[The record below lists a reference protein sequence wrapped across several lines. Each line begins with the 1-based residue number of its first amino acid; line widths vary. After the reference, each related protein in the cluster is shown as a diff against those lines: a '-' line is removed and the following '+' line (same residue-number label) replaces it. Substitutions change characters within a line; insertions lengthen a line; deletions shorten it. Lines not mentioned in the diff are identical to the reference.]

1 MKYSEFNTHV
11 RISNVP
17 YYWVIY
23 RNGIRLKDWT
33 YDIIK
38 DLEVTKIELDTY
50 TFDTP
55 YDGAGINVTVY
66 LEEPMNEIR

>member
-1 MKYSEFNTHV
+1 MKYSEFTTHV
-11 RISNVP
+11 RIPNIP

-33 YDIIK
+33 YDLVK

-66 LEEPMNEIR
+66 LEETKE